1 MKWLRATCALF
12 LLPSIV
18 LAATPSNPPPVTNGV
33 LVWYWDGTKSVVVT
47 PTAPLPTTATIS
59 GSVTVNSAASAA
71 TSPPTYSAGANPL
84 SQNLSGGLRVQI
96 SLSGTDIGVGQQV
109 KAASIPVAIAS
120 DQTVPVSGAVTLSG
134 TITPTARTAV
144 TSTSLEANHVITGA
158 AGSLYSFEVQADSTL
173 SAAAWWI
180 MVYNA
185 TSAPVDGAVTPIKCY
200 QMASGTLG
208 ASYAFPNPI
217 AFSTGITIGVSTTG
231 CLTKTASA
239 HAIISGDF

>member
-96 SLSGTDIGVGQQV
+96 SLSGTDIGLGQQV

-120 DQTVPVSGAVTLSG
+120 DQVVPVTTSPGARTLVTLDVKTVTTGGTAVTALASGHKSAGGWIQNPPSATINLCINEIGAATGTTSSGDTTCIAPGQAYNLIPSSGAVSVISSDNSHPFSG
-134 TITPTARTAV
+134 YG
-144 TSTSLEANHVITGA
+144 L
-158 AGSLYSFEVQADSTL
+158 Q
-173 SAAAWWI
+173 
-180 MVYNA
+180 
-185 TSAPVDGAVTPIKCY
+185 
-200 QMASGTLG
+200 
-208 ASYAFPNPI
+208 
-217 AFSTGITIGVSTTG
+217 
-231 CLTKTASA
+231 
-239 HAIISGDF
+239 

>member
-1 MKWLRATCALF
+1 MKRTLLASAL
-12 LLPSIV
+12 LSV
-18 LAATPSNPPPVTNGV
+18 LAVPAEAQQAVQVFTGSGQPQPVAGSNPLAVTCSAGCSGGGGAIFGSAFP
-33 LVWYWDGTKSVVVT
+33 LLGTAIGGTDGTNLQ
-47 PTAPLPTTATIS
+47 PLTVDASTHYLQVDVKAGAVTIS
-59 GSVTVNSAASAA
+59 G
-71 TSPPTYSAGANPL
+71 
-84 SQNLSGGLRVQI
+84 
-96 SLSGTDIGVGQQV
+96 
-109 KAASIPVAIAS
+109 
-120 DQTVPVSGAVTLSG
+120 TL
-134 TITPTARTAV
+134 TPTSRTAV

-185 TSAPVDGAVTPIKCY
+185 TSAPGDGAVTPIKCY

-217 AFSTGITIGVSTTG
+217 AFSTGIVIGVSTTG

>member
-1 MKWLRATCALF
+1 MNKTRKWLPWILGGAVLVGGSNI
-12 LLPSIV
+12 PSGTVKIDQT
-18 LAATPSNPPPVTNGV
+18 TPGATNGV
-33 LVWYWDGTKSVVVT
+33 V
-47 PTAPLPTTATIS
+47 
-59 GSVTVNSAASAA
+59 VNS
-71 TSPPTYSAGANPL
+71 
-84 SQNLSGGLRVQI
+84 
-96 SLSGTDIGVGQQV
+96 GV
-109 KAASIPVAIAS
+109 
-120 DQTVPVSGAVTLSG
+120 VTLSG

-185 TSAPVDGAVTPIKCY
+185 TSAPGDGAVTPIKCY
-200 QMASGTLG
+200 QMSAGTLG